1 MNQDKTRAV
10 TLEDL
15 IRRYD
20 LENLKA
26 ERKVIKTMATTI
38 ENQHTIIKQFVKN
51 TSKYTK
57 DQAKLTAW
65 FFSGV
70 PSLENEPFL
79 SLSEDEKQN
88 VEHLYYDRETGLV
101 YRLEKDGGYKWTIV
115 DDDSLAQSMA
125 IANSDPDSQ
134 DNKRNVFYEQPT
146 PPYAV
151 GDIWIDNNVIMR
163 CRCSRDGDEFKDNE
177 WVEQKNYSESNVLLD
192 VRAVLDSFIENVEKN
207 YVTETRLNT
216 TKNTIEAEVKAKLE
230 GVSDEEGFVTV
241 ASLILAING
250 AESSAKINADKIALT
265 ATDILDLIANNEINL
280 TSRNITIKSDNFQVD
295 KKGNTE
301 MSSAHIT
308 GGKLNINDDSVTRK
322 DWDDPVIT
330 IQDEKFKESTSYDF
344 STKINSYG
352 IKVKDYQPGG
362 EEMLSSITAYDI
374 ASIRNYNGGFSQDNT
389 SITPGN
395 IDCSIKGS
403 STSILGGEITTN
415 SIKILGAPTQQNHA
429 MRLQDFDSQLSKHIQ
444 TGTCQLNQVDNT
456 VYFPT
461 SFNSP
466 PKVLLQC
473 TEGYGDDM
481 YAAHIVSVT
490 TTYFQAYVP
499 VKGLNEYK
507 NFYWVAIAE

>member
-51 TSKYTK
+51 VSKYTK

-79 SLSEDEKQN
+79 SLSEEEKQN

-101 YRLEKDGGYKWTIV
+101 YHLENDGEYKWTVI
-115 DDDSLAQSMA
+115 DDDSLTQSMA

-151 GDIWIDNNVIMR
+151 GDIWIDNNIIMR
-163 CRCSRDGDEFKDNE
+163 CRCSRDGDEFKDTE

-192 VRAVLDSFIENVEKN
+192 VRAVIDSFIENVEKN
-207 YVTETRLNT
+207 YVTTSKLET
-216 TKNTIEAEVKAKLE
+216 TKSSIEAEVKAKLE

-250 AESSAKINADKIALT
+250 AESSAKIMADKIALT
-265 ATDILDLIANNEINL
+265 ATDILDLIAGNEINL
-280 TSRNITIKSDNFQVD
+280 TSRNITIKSDNF
-295 KKGNTE
+295 
-301 MSSAHIT
+301 
-308 GGKLNINDDSVTRK
+308 SVTK
-322 DWDDPVIT
+322 DGVVTTNKLKATNAEI
-330 IQDEKFKESTSYDF
+330 IGK
-344 STKINSYG
+344 
-352 IKVKDYQPGG
+352 
-362 EEMLSSITAYDI
+362 
-374 ASIRNYNGGFSQDNT
+374 
-389 SITPGN
+389 
-395 IDCSIKGS
+395 IKGS
-403 STSILGGEITTN
+403 TFTGDKENVVLQIGSDSNGDLKEDNSLQLVKKQDNSLIIGFYFRTWTSNNKVVYIDSSTNKYCFFNDAEVSAGRFRISKEPAN
-415 SIKILGAPTQQNHA
+415 ADDA
-429 MRLQDFDSQLSKHIQ
+429 MRIQDFNTQLSKHIQ